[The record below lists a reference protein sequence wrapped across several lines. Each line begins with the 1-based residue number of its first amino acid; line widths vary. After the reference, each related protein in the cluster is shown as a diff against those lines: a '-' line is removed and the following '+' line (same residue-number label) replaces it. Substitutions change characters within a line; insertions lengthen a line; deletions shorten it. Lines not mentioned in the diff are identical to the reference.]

1 MCYFHRSHQM
11 CTLAIRALAEY
22 RHSGEGLGIC
32 LNTRNLLLS
41 YYWTKKQQWFA
52 IEAEIQCCLL
62 SAPSAGWQ
70 SLGAGLNA
78 SGGPFHLLATACGHV
93 GLVFTLLF
101 IKKKKAKCCSHF
113 QVWVLL
119 CEQAGYFYW
128 CIFSVLI
135 QKLRPVMV
143 LLPLCI
149 AEYYHGGW
157 MVK

>member
-1 MCYFHRSHQM
+1 MPLVVRFTYWPQPVVM
-11 CTLAIRALAEY
+11 
-22 RHSGEGLGIC
+22 LG
-32 LNTRNLLLS
+32 
-41 YYWTKKQQWFA
+41 WFSLY
-52 IEAEIQCCLL
+52 CLL
-62 SAPSAGWQ
+62 
-70 SLGAGLNA
+70 
-78 SGGPFHLLATACGHV
+78 
-93 GLVFTLLF
+93 
-101 IKKKKAKCCSHF
+101 KKKKAKCCSHF